1 MQVLLHADQT
11 AIGNH
16 PLAAHLQGVVHY
28 ALGRFGPRVT
38 QVEAHLRDLNRRP
51 RSGYEIIH
59 CTLEARLGSLDGVV
73 VTDRAYSAQRAI
85 DGAVRKLKRA
95 VGTALARSD
104 PRQPRG
110 DRLHAPMPN
119 RP

>member
-1 MQVLLHADQT
+1 MQVLLHADQP

-38 QVEAHLRDLNRRP
+38 QVEARLCDVNRHP

-73 VTDRAYSAQRAI
+73 VTERAYSAQRAI

-95 VGTALARSD
+95 VGAALARHD
-104 PRQPRG
+104 PRHPRIQ
-110 DRLHAPMPN
+110 
-119 RP
+119 RPHTQSLSLP

>member
-1 MQVLLHADQT
+1 MQVLLHADQP
-11 AIGNH
+11 ALGSH
-16 PLAAHLQGVVHY
+16 PLDAHLRGVVHY

-38 QVEAHLRDLNRRP
+38 QVEARLCDLNRRP

-95 VGTALARSD
+95 VGAALARHD

-110 DRLHAPMPN
+110 DRRHTPAPG
-119 RP
+119 R